1 MYFGAARCCR
11 RVGVDMTEVDVVTL
25 QLITAA
31 RLATSATAAGPTA
44 ASAAGG
50 GGAAGSHAAAIVDV
64 IGGCDGRLHFFG
76 GTKQNAVGL
85 IIETTMCGKW

>member
-1 MYFGAARCCR
+1 
-11 RVGVDMTEVDVVTL
+11 MTEVDVVAL

-50 GGAAGSHAAAIVDV
+50 GGAAGSHVAAIVDV
-64 IGGCDGRLHFFG
+64 NTGNVDQEWLVGWQWALFWSLVDHG
-76 GTKQNAVGL
+76 AVKL
-85 IIETTMCGKW
+85 IRRTSDPN